1 MTRKK
6 YTAFYTTK
14 ESTNVSTL
22 QLPKGPKVRTGKTE
36 TAKYMVFGLHLQ
48 FAEYGQVQVPDDGSL
63 YK

>member
-6 YTAFYTTK
+6 VHCILYNK

-22 QLPKGPKVRTGKTE
+22 QLLKGPKVRTGKAE
-36 TAKYMVFGLHLQ
+36 TVKYMVFGLHLQ